1 MANVAVV
8 GTGYVGSVTAVCLAW
23 LGHDVIGFDTNPARA
38 EQLSAGELPIYEPGL
53 DVKLNEALA
62 TGRLTFTADP
72 SAAAR
77 DADVIFLCVGT
88 PTGPGGMP
96 DMSQVETAAHSVAPY
111 LKAGAVVVNKST
123 VPVGSGNWVRTMIE
137 EAQPGRDAPIFQVV
151 SNPEFLREGAAL
163 EDFLYPDRIVLG
175 GENGDSGVQIVAALY
190 ERVLTQDFPEGRPS
204 HKPGLVLTDLP
215 SAEMV
220 KYAANAFLATKI
232 SFANEIAN
240 ICELVGADARQVLP
254 AIGADTRIGPKFLQ
268 HGIGWGGSC
277 FGKDVQALIATG
289 LDYGYGSQILR
300 AAVEVNQGQRAAVLR
315 KLQTELKTIKGRRIA
330 VLGLA
335 FKPGTDDRRDAPAL
349 EIIRRLHLA
358 GAVVSAYDPIVK
370 DVPELP
376 EVPLRIASSAY
387 DAADRAD
394 AVVIATEWEEF
405 AAIDLDKLAEHMKG
419 TLLLDGRGVLSEV
432 AAETA
437 GLKIVGF
444 GW

>member
-1 MANVAVV
+1 MARVAVV
-8 GTGYVGSVTAVCLAW
+8 GTGYVGSVTAVCLSW
-23 LGHDVIGFDTNPARA
+23 LGHDVIGYDMNPARA
-38 EQLSAGELPIYEPGL
+38 EQLSAGQLPIFEPGL
-53 DVKLNEALA
+53 DDKLVEALA
-62 TGRLTFTADP
+62 TGRLSFTSDP
-72 SAAAR
+72 AAATS

-88 PTGPGGMP
+88 PTGLGGMP
-96 DMSQVETAAHSVAPY
+96 DMSQVEGAAHAVAPH
-111 LKAGAVVVNKST
+111 LKEGAVVVNKST

-137 EAQPGRDAPIFQVV
+137 EAQPGRGAPGFHVV

-175 GENGDSGVQIVAALY
+175 GENGGEGTRIVAALY
-190 ERVLTQDFPEGRPS
+190 DRVLSQDFPGGRAD

-277 FGKDVQALIATG
+277 FGKDVAALIATG

-300 AAVEVNQGQRAAVLR
+300 AAVEVNQGQRAAVIR
-315 KLQTELKTIKGRRIA
+315 KLQSELKTLKGRRIA
-330 VLGLA
+330 VLGIA

-349 EIIRRLHLA
+349 EIIRRLHTA

-370 DVPELP
+370 EVPELA

-387 DAADRAD
+387 DAVDRAD
-394 AVVIATEWEEF
+394 AVVIATEWDEF
-405 AAIDLDKLAEHMKG
+405 ATIDLDKLAEHMKG
-419 TLLLDGRGVLSEV
+419 TLVLDGRGVVSPS

-437 GLKIVGF
+437 GLRVRGF

>member
-23 LGHDVIGFDTNPARA
+23 LGHEVVGYDTNPARA
-38 EQLSAGELPIYEPGL
+38 DQLSAGELPIYEPGL
-53 DVKLNEALA
+53 QEKLDEALG
-62 TGRLTFTADP
+62 TGRLTFTADA
-72 SAAAR
+72 SAAASN
-77 DADVIFLCVGT
+77 ADVIFLCVGT
-88 PTGPGGMP
+88 PTGLGGMP
-96 DMSQVETAAHSVAPY
+96 DMSQVEAAAHGVAPY
-111 LKAGAVVVNKST
+111 IKAGAVVVNKST

-137 EAQPGRDAPIFQVV
+137 EAQSGPADPEFHVV

-175 GENGDSGVQIVAALY
+175 GEESGEGVQIVAALY
-190 ERVLTQDFPEGRPS
+190 DRVLTQNFPGGHGDR
-204 HKPGLVLTDLP
+204 KPGLVLTDLP

-254 AIGADTRIGPKFLQ
+254 AIGADSRIGPKFLQ

-300 AAVEVNQGQRAAVLR
+300 ATVEVNQAQRAAVIR
-315 KLQTELKTIKGRRIA
+315 KLQAELKTIKGRRIA

-349 EIIRRLHLA
+349 EIIRRLYTA

-370 DVPELP
+370 DVPELAD
-376 EVPLRIASSAY
+376 VTLRIASNAY

-394 AVVIATEWEEF
+394 AVVVATEWDEF
-405 AAIDLDKLAEHMKG
+405 AAIDYDKLAEHMKG
-419 TLLLDGRGVLSEV
+419 TLVLDGRGVISES
-432 AAETA
+432 AAADA
-437 GLKIVGF
+437 GLKVTGF

>member
-53 DVKLNEALA
+53 DDKLAEALA

-72 SAAAR
+72 AIAAS

-88 PTGPGGMP
+88 PTGLGGMP
-96 DMSQVETAAHSVAPY
+96 DMSQVEAAAHSVAPF
-111 LKAGAVVVNKST
+111 LKDGAVVVNKST

-137 EAQPGRDAPIFQVV
+137 EAQPGDAQPSFQVV

-163 EDFLYPDRIVLG
+163 EDFLFPDRIVLG
-175 GENGDSGVQIVAALY
+175 GENGAQGVQVVAALY
-190 ERVLTQDFPEGRPS
+190 DRVLKQDFPGGRS
-204 HKPGLVLTDLP
+204 DHKPGLVLTDLP

-254 AIGADTRIGPKFLQ
+254 AIGADSRIGPKFLQ

-315 KLQTELKTIKGRRIA
+315 KLQAELKTIKGRRIA

-376 EVPLRIASSAY
+376 DVALRIASSAY

-394 AVVIATEWEEF
+394 AVVIATEWDEF

-419 TLLLDGRGVLSEV
+419 TLVLDGRGVVSEV
-432 AAETA
+432 SAEAA
-437 GLKIVGF
+437 GLKMVGF

>member
-38 EQLSAGELPIYEPGL
+38 EQLSSGELPIYEPGL
-53 DVKLNEALA
+53 DVKLAEALA
-62 TGRLTFTADP
+62 TGRLTFTSDP
-72 SAAAR
+72 AAA
-77 DADVIFLCVGT
+77 ASHAEVIFLCVGT
-88 PTGPGGMP
+88 PTGIGGMP

-111 LKAGAVVVNKST
+111 LRDGAVVVNKST

-137 EAQPGRDAPIFQVV
+137 EAQPGRDAPSFRVV

-163 EDFLYPDRIVLG
+163 DDFLYPDRIVLG
-175 GENGDSGVQIVAALY
+175 GENGDRGVQIVASLY
-190 ERVLTQDFPEGRPS
+190 ERVLAQDFPGGRAD

-254 AIGADTRIGPKFLQ
+254 AIGADSRIGPKFLQ

-300 AAVEVNQGQRAAVLR
+300 AAVEVNQGQRAAVIR
-315 KLQTELKTIKGRRIA
+315 KLQAELKTIKGRRIA

-349 EIIRRLHLA
+349 EIIRRLHTA
-358 GAVVSAYDPIVK
+358 GAVVSTYDPIVK
-370 DVPELP
+370 DVPELA
-376 EVPLRIASSAY
+376 EVPLRFASSAY

-394 AVVIATEWEEF
+394 AVVIATEWDEF

-419 TLLLDGRGVLSEV
+419 TLLLDGRGVISE
-432 AAETA
+432 AAAAAA
-437 GLKIVGF
+437 GLKITGF